1 MTLKGMFEHAEMGG
15 LLVAF
20 DVLSWTKGTQPLL
33 DQASAWAERF
43 GEEDPAV
50 DGEQRER
57 LVERARFLAE
67 RISRWV
73 PGTRCLHRALASR
86 VWLARR
92 GVESEVVVGFRKGG
106 GLEGHAWLEA
116 RGKAG
121 LIQAFFDAEAGWR
134 EVLRG

>member
-1 MTLKGMFEHAEMGG
+1 MTLDGIVEHAEMGG
-15 LLVAF
+15 WLVAF

-33 DQASAWAERF
+33 DQASRWAEHY
-43 GEEDPAV
+43 GV
-50 DGEQRER
+50 DGRIEGDERDR

-67 RISRWV
+67 RISRWI

-116 RGKAG
+116 QGAAG
-121 LIQAFFDAEAGWR
+121 LLRAFFDAEAGWR